1 VGLILLSCIG
11 ILTAEYRLSVPS
23 LVSTIPAMLFAGIA
37 TALRRATVQH
47 HLDDA
52 PSRRIE
58 QMYFLSAGYVI
69 GGIWTFLSWPDRY
82 LLQAEL
88 RHVPIPLPLLAI
100 HVIATV
106 AALRTGGSTIL
117 PIAEHPLEDRLEDD
131 DARPPGDKDAHTLLV
146 LVGLTSC
153 YTALSV
159 RRSYTNWVQYCCF
172 AIAVLCIVYK
182 SMLIS
187 KHSGI
192 ALPQNDHT
200 AYELLDNSASTETVE
215 EESNE
220 TNDIESAQRNPQR
233 QSIRLPVLLLCILST
248 VMNYSTF
255 EYSRDITSLD
265 RDYTPAASL
274 EVVIS
279 MYKEPVGHVWDFIAG
294 LKSAPET
301 SNASVIIYSKDEE
314 ADAENLKLRTGA
326 DEVIILPNIGREGET
341 YLHHVNTRWDTL
353 AKHTI
358 FLQADIQFSRAFY
371 ARLRNYFNP
380 DRTGFLN
387 LGSADVCDCDTCGD
401 QFFWYDNVGLFPQ
414 YHYEIY
420 NTTECTNV
428 LIKYK
433 GSFLVSTARIRGIK
447 KEIYNELWQAFAD
460 KDSWGHQP
468 DFMQGRP
475 DSMNAP
481 DFGYTMERMW
491 SLLFQ
496 CSDMDVAWRCPSPM
510 SGWRIGGNI
519 ADCQCFDDGAPT

>member
-1 VGLILLSCIG
+1 MGLILLSCVG

-37 TALRRATVQH
+37 TALGRAAVQC

-58 QMYFLSAGYVI
+58 QLYFLSAGYVI

-100 HVIATV
+100 HVIATA
-106 AALRTGGSTIL
+106 AALRTGGSTIF
-117 PIAEHPLEDRLEDD
+117 PVAEHPLEDRLDD
-131 DARPPGDKDAHTLLV
+131 DDTKPTGDKDAHTLLV

-153 YTALSV
+153 YAALSV

-172 AIAVLCIVYK
+172 AIAVLCIVYT

-192 ALPQNDHT
+192 ALPQDDHT
-200 AYELLDNSASTETVE
+200 VYELLDNSASTETGE

-220 TNDIESAQRNPQR
+220 TDDIESAQQNLQR
-233 QSIRLPVLLLCILST
+233 QSIRLPVGPRAIFHIVVVLLLCILST

-255 EYSRDITSLD
+255 EYSSDITSLD

-279 MYKEPVGHVWDFIAG
+279 IYKEPVGDVWDFIAR
-294 LKSAPET
+294 LKSAPQT
-301 SNASVIIYSKDEE
+301 SKASVIVYSKDEE

-326 DEVIILPNIGREGET
+326 DKVIMLPNIGREGET
-341 YLHHVNTRWDTL
+341 YLHRINTRWDTL

-358 FLQADIQFSRAFY
+358 FLQADVQFS
-371 ARLRNYFNP
+371 
-380 DRTGFLN
+380 
-387 LGSADVCDCDTCGD
+387 
-401 QFFWYDNVGLFPQ
+401 
-414 YHYEIY
+414 
-420 NTTECTNV
+420 
-428 LIKYK
+428 
-433 GSFLVSTARIRGIK
+433 
-447 KEIYNELWQAFAD
+447 
-460 KDSWGHQP
+460 
-468 DFMQGRP
+468 
-475 DSMNAP
+475 
-481 DFGYTMERMW
+481 
-491 SLLFQ
+491 
-496 CSDMDVAWRCPSPM
+496 
-510 SGWRIGGNI
+510 
-519 ADCQCFDDGAPT
+519 

>member
-1 VGLILLSCIG
+1 
-11 ILTAEYRLSVPS
+11 
-23 LVSTIPAMLFAGIA
+23 MLFAGIA
-37 TALRRATVQH
+37 TALRRAATKH
-47 HLDDA
+47 HSDDT

-58 QMYFLSAGYVI
+58 QPYFLSAGFVI
-69 GGIWTFLSWPDRY
+69 GGIWTLLSWPDRY

-100 HVIATV
+100 HVIATA

-117 PIAEHPLEDRLEDD
+117 PIAEHPLEDRFEDD
-131 DARPPGDKDAHTLLV
+131 DARLPGDKDAHTLLV

-153 YTALSV
+153 YSALSV

-172 AIAVLCIVYK
+172 AIAVLCIAY
-182 SMLIS
+182 IS
-187 KHSGI
+187 KHSAI
-192 ALPQNDHT
+192 ALPRDHHT
-200 AYELLDNSASTETVE
+200 AYELLDNSASTETGE
-215 EESNE
+215 EGSNE
-220 TNDIESAQRNPQR
+220 TDDIESAQRNPQR
-233 QSIRLPVLLLCILST
+233 QPIHLLVGPRAIFHVVMVLLLCILST

-255 EYSRDITSLD
+255 EYGKGITSLD
-265 RDYTPAASL
+265 RDYKPVASL
-274 EVVIS
+274 EVVLS
-279 MYKEPVGHVWDFIAG
+279 MYKEPVRDVWDFIAG
-294 LKSAPET
+294 LKSAPQT

-314 ADAENLKLRTGA
+314 ADAGNLKLRTGA
-326 DEVIILPNIGREGET
+326 DEVIMLPNIGREGET
-341 YLHHVNTRWDTL
+341 YLHHINTRWDTL

-358 FLQADIQFSRAFY
+358 FLQADIQLSRAFY
-371 ARLRNYFNP
+371 ARLQNYFNP
-380 DRTGFLN
+380 DHTGFLN

-428 LIKYK
+428 LINYK
-433 GSFLVSTARIRGIK
+433 GSFLVSAARIRGIK
-447 KEIYNELWQAFAD
+447 KDIYNELWQAFTD
-460 KDSWGHQP
+460 KESWAHQP

-481 DFGYTMERMW
+481 DFGYTIERMW

-510 SGWRIGGNI
+510 SGWRIGGSI
-519 ADCQCFDDGAPT
+519 ADCQCLDDGAPT